1 MMRKGD
7 EMDDERLMSDDA
19 VEDAV
24 LRYLDESPEVVS
36 GMAPSRDLWPDI
48 EARIGARVLP
58 LGRDSVE
65 VHRVHRMHRR
75 PAWLAM
81 AAAAAFL
88 VASTAGV
95 TYVLTK
101 RFVPPGAATQGSA
114 ATQVA
119 TTPTSTPAT
128 TPAITTHETP
138 AGAPTQ
144 VASAT
149 PTPDDAAK
157 GSTSEAGARASSIKR
172 SGVESDENETPGS
185 TQRSTQRSAQRS
197 TSRGPSTSLARY
209 PVTGS
214 DEARVTYDDEISRL
228 HGVLDARRDQLD
240 PATVATVER
249 NLRIIDDAITQART
263 ALAKDPHSRMLNEQ
277 LDRTLAKKTQLLRA
291 ATLLPSV

>member
-65 VHRVHRMHRR
+65 VNRVHRIRRR

-101 RFVPPGAATQGSA
+101 RFVPPGAPTQGA
-114 ATQVA
+114 VATQVPNTAPAA
-119 TTPTSTPAT
+119 TPVEVPT
-128 TPAITTHETP
+128 EV
-138 AGAPTQ
+138 PTR

-149 PTPDDAAK
+149 PTQDDVAK
-157 GSTSEAGARASSIKR
+157 GATGESGSGASNARR
-172 SGVESDENETPGS
+172 TGVDSHENE
-185 TQRSTQRSAQRS
+185 AQRS
-197 TSRGPSTSLARY
+197 TPRSTPRSASHGPSTSLARY

-240 PATVATVER
+240 PATVETVER

-263 ALAKDPHSRMLNEQ
+263 ALVKDPHSRMLNEQ

>member
-65 VHRVHRMHRR
+65 VNRVHRIRRR

-95 TYVLTK
+95 TYVLTR
-101 RFVPPGAATQGSA
+101 RFVPPGAATPGSVA
-114 ATQVA
+114 PQVA
-119 TTPTSTPAT
+119 KT
-128 TPAITTHETP
+128 TPAATP
-138 AGAPTQ
+138 VEVPTEVPTR

-149 PTPDDAAK
+149 PTQDDVAK
-157 GSTSEAGARASSIKR
+157 RATGEAGSGASKAGR
-172 SGVESDENETPGS
+172 TGVDSHENE
-185 TQRSTQRSAQRS
+185 AQRS
-197 TSRGPSTSLARY
+197 TPRSASRGPSTSLARY

-263 ALAKDPHSRMLNEQ
+263 ALVKDPHSRMLNEQ

>member
-58 LGRDSVE
+58 LGRDPVE
-65 VHRVHRMHRR
+65 VNRVHRMRRR

-101 RFVPPGAATQGSA
+101 RFVPPGATQPGS
-114 ATQVA
+114 VA
-119 TTPTSTPAT
+119 TRVANT
-128 TPAITTHETP
+128 TPAATP
-138 AGAPTQ
+138 VEVPTEVPTEVPAR

-149 PTPDDAAK
+149 PTQDDVAK
-157 GSTSEAGARASSIKR
+157 SATGEAGSGASNARR
-172 SGVESDENETPGS
+172 TGVDSHENEA
-185 TQRSTQRSAQRS
+185 QRSAPRS
-197 TSRGPSTSLARY
+197 ASRGPSTSLARY

-263 ALAKDPHSRMLNEQ
+263 ALVKDPHSRMLNEQ